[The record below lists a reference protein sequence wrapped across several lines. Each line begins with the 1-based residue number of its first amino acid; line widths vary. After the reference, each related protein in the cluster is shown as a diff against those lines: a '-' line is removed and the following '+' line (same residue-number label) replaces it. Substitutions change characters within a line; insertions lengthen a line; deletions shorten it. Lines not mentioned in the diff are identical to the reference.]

1 MSDEDVSDPFGD
13 DSEDDYVPTE
23 ASSTDSE
30 NENRPLL
37 QRTSKKRK
45 KETSSRYSAN
55 TDCAPGT
62 SNIDQII
69 EAVACQGQPEGQ
81 PDSSDISEVEGDSLN
96 VTWGP
101 VTGKNLK
108 SFHFD
113 ASSCGVPTEVKAH
126 LVDKSPYQFYK
137 FFVADHIIKL
147 MVTETNRYAQQT
159 LENAYLSRFSR
170 LRKWKEVTAEEMEKF
185 LGIIFWMGLNKK
197 PKLSDY
203 WSKKIIYEN
212 KVKYVMS
219 RNRFELILRMWHLS
233 NNQQCPG
240 GDRLFKIKQLID
252 LPLERFQSAIIPAK
266 DLCIDETM
274 VPFRG

>member
-1 MSDEDVSDPFGD
+1 
-13 DSEDDYVPTE
+13 
-23 ASSTDSE
+23 
-30 NENRPLL
+30 
-37 QRTSKKRK
+37 
-45 KETSSRYSAN
+45 
-55 TDCAPGT
+55 
-62 SNIDQII
+62 
-69 EAVACQGQPEGQ
+69 
-81 PDSSDISEVEGDSLN
+81 
-96 VTWGP
+96 
-101 VTGKNLK
+101 
-108 SFHFD
+108 
-113 ASSCGVPTEVKAH
+113 
-126 LVDKSPYQFYK
+126 
-137 FFVADHIIKL
+137 

-233 NNQQCPG
+233 NNQQCPE
-240 GDRLFKIKQLID
+240 GDRFFKIKPLID
-252 LPLERFQSAIIPAK
+252 LLLERFQSAIMPAK

-274 VPFRG
+274 VPFRGKLSFKQYIKNKKHKFGIKFYKLCTNDGYTYNLKVYCGRDAQPGVPVASSVVMELSEIFSMYTSTLTTSILVCT